1 MSSLATESYVENT
14 LLNVVM
20 KITSKNGEPG
30 WVPSNLNEG
39 HLDRFFFPS
48 ATLGA
53 LNFLLYV
60 FCPKRYKSISLQKRE
75 ESMGDEIT
83 NSAL

>member
-60 FCPKRYKSISLQKRE
+60 FLRQALQVHIVAE
-75 ESMGDEIT
+75 ERRVNGG
-83 NSAL
+83 